1 MSTNADAVRE
11 RAWVERHREEGR
23 EPMWI
28 AEDPVTECAGAGR
41 VEAEAVGNLLA
52 VVAEYET
59 RAEDEPLLKTPGPVV
74 TREAAPSHSSSSVV
88 DQVLSLF

>member
-1 MSTNADAVRE
+1 MPTDADTIQE
-11 RAWVERHREEGR
+11 RAWIERHRETGD

-41 VEAEAVGNLLA
+41 VEAEAIGNLIA

-59 RAEDEPLLKTPGPVV
+59 TEEEEPLLKTPGPVV
-74 TREAAPSHSSSSVV
+74 VREAAPSSSSSTVV